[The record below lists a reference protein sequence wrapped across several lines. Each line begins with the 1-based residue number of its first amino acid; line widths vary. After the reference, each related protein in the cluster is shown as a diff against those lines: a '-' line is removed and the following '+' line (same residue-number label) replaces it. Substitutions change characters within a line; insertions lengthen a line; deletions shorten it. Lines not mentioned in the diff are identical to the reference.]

1 LFANTLLNDDFHIN
15 DNLANLDTDYSSVLP
30 VNSQNLSENQ
40 SLNDNL
46 VSSLEKKLEIIQQEE
61 IKSKSEI
68 DLVLSPMTD
77 FVFNLDT
84 SFNLDSFK
92 VRFFFFELV
101 IFLVTCLSIIRFVFE
116 IGATQLQSE
125 FKHNRTC

>member
-1 LFANTLLNDDFHIN
+1 M
-15 DNLANLDTDYSSVLP
+15 DTDYSSVLP

-101 IFLVTCLSIIRFVFE
+101 IFSGYLFINYSFCI
-116 IGATQLQSE
+116 
-125 FKHNRTC
+125 